1 MCKKLYIKWQEKQVF
16 FVSLLFKKGRE
27 KGLFICEGCL
37 VDILAKGGGYLF
49 RVRCLLEG
57 GHL

>member
-1 MCKKLYIKWQEKQVF
+1 MLIRRRKRTDDAHVF
-16 FVSLLFKKGRE
+16 LVSLLFKKGRE
-27 KGLFICEGCL
+27 EGLFICEGCL

-49 RVRCLLEG
+49 RVGRLLEG